1 MINFED
7 ESIEISEIINQFNII
22 GQEKLL
28 ENLKN
33 ILPFDKFIINYFY
46 RRNKLKIR
54 NQQGAINV
62 TQKALVKIINYV
74 FK

>member
-1 MINFED
+1 MICRKIQNSGLINFED

-28 ENLKN
+28 ENLKD

-46 RRNKLKIR
+46 EGIS
-54 NQQGAINV
+54 
-62 TQKALVKIINYV
+62 
-74 FK
+74 